1 MAAARARWADTAS
14 CSAAREAGVRARKAR
29 GVGGGGCS
37 GRGVQVALDLG
48 VGVEDADDNLG
59 VARECG
65 YISLK
70 VIGTKT
76 IT

>member
-1 MAAARARWADTAS
+1 
-14 CSAAREAGVRARKAR
+14 
-29 GVGGGGCS
+29 
-37 GRGVQVALDLG
+37 VQVALDLG
-48 VGVEDADDNLG
+48 VGVSDADDNLG